1 MIITL
6 MLDAQAGFRMNMAT
20 IDNRLVLYDGIHY
33 MLNDDS
39 ELYVTNIEFTKAFD
53 YDDKG

>member
-1 MIITL
+1 